1 MKLANAIFFRGGWG
15 YLKLILIPF
24 NTDSKKKALLLYHRI
39 HYFVDVDAR
48 EKKSISLYFLKM
60 FKEFP

>member
-1 MKLANAIFFRGGWG
+1 MQFFFRGGG

-24 NTDSKKKALLLYHRI
+24 NTDTKKKALLLYHRI
-39 HYFVDVDAR
+39 QYFVDVDAR
-48 EKKSISLYFLKM
+48 EKKIDISVFFKM

>member
-48 EKKSISLYFLKM
+48 EKKIDIIVF
-60 FKEFP
+60 FKNV